1 MNMREEPLW
10 ASSGRA
16 RHADL
21 YDAEYAKQLERIER
35 IRGEVIA
42 GLPELPARAQPPP
55 PTMPPATTPPR
66 PATPHWDSAPSNFA
80 STLRVVRPS
89 PQPDVPAPAAPSST
103 RPMETTARPRFA
115 ARHRWTVLAVA
126 GVAAL
131 AGGVAML
138 GSRTH
143 ETPRSTAFQ
152 IPGKPS
158 GLVAAGG
165 QVWIAGPTAGAV
177 WVLDGATGRMAR
189 SALAIG
195 GTPAQVALDAR
206 YAWIADTQR
215 GWLVQAPRRG
225 SGALEKVRIGPGVA
239 DVVVAAGAVWTANSA
254 DGTVRVFDPAT
265 QRRRSLPAG
274 ARPIAMA
281 ADGRHVV
288 VADAAGTLIRLD
300 ARSRDPVGPPVLLGG
315 APIDVALAGDRAW
328 IVDAGSG
335 TVRVVDVISGR
346 RGRSERVCR
355 VPVAVAADVAALYVL
370 CRGDRMLVRLDPRTG
385 AVRSK
390 VALPQAPTAL
400 ALDSRHIWIAAEPNE
415 VIRVDR

>member
-1 MNMREEPLW
+1 VSVPDEPLW
-10 ASSGRA
+10 ARSGRA
-16 RHADL
+16 RHAEL

-35 IRGEVIA
+35 IRSEVTA
-42 GLPELPARAQPPP
+42 RLPELPARAEPPP
-55 PTMPPATTPPR
+55 PTMPPATTPAR
-66 PATPHWDSAPSNFA
+66 PATSHWDSAPSNFA

-89 PQPDVPAPAAPSST
+89 PQSDVPAPAPPI
-103 RPMETTARPRFA
+103 RPMETTAHPRFA

-126 GVAAL
+126 GITAL

-138 GSRTH
+138 GARKH
-143 ETPRSTAFQ
+143 ATPGSSTFQ
-152 IPGKPS
+152 VPGRPS

-177 WVLDGATGRMAR
+177 WVLDGETGKMAG

-195 GTPAQVALDAR
+195 GSPAQVALDTR

-215 GWLVQAPRRG
+215 GWLVRAPRRG
-225 SGALEKVRIGPGVA
+225 SETLRKIQSGPGVA

-265 QRRRSLPAG
+265 QRRRAIRAG

-288 VADAAGTLIRLD
+288 AADAAGTLIRLD
-300 ARSRDPVGPPVLLGG
+300 ARSQDPVGPPVLLGG

-335 TVRVVDVISGR
+335 TVRGVDVISGR

-355 VPVAVAADVAALYVL
+355 VPVAVAADVTALYVL
-370 CRGDRMLVRLDPRTG
+370 CRGDRMLVRLDPRSG

-390 VALPQAPTAL
+390 LALPQAPTAL